1 MVEVQRTK
9 PRRFTRTWGHL
20 NGLSAPVV
28 AMLMERGVLDGYPL
42 EATRMGLSVIH
53 GAPHSNIWRR
63 ALLGDEDGIRAHLP
77 DLEGTVRMAPTER
90 EGWLS
95 SSQDQ
100 GATSV
105 TTQAE

>member
-9 PRRFTRTWGHL
+9 PRRFTRNWGHL

-28 AMLMERGVLDGYPL
+28 AMLIDHGVLDGYPL

-53 GAPHSNIWRR
+53 GAAHSNIWRR
-63 ALLGDEDGIRAHLP
+63 ALLGDEDGIAAHLQ
-77 DLEGTVRMAPTER
+77 A
-90 EGWLS
+90 
-95 SSQDQ
+95 SQVAIEDQ

-105 TTQAE
+105 ATQAE